1 MPNGDKNL
9 EAGVPISKNLVS
21 TTGKVLG
28 KRLSEYFAFQKVFL
42 ALIAVAG
49 VARLG
54 LSLAGV
60 PDGTAKWFSMT
71 VVAAASIFYYGTAA
85 HMRSFGGY
93 KQLLPLLLIQNVLA
107 NSIAIIGIALT
118 IAGFPNIFGAA
129 EFRGPFYR
137 AHQWAHILGHMI
149 GGMGIFSL
157 VGWGVASFVM
167 LITKKVV
174 PRRALA

>member
-1 MPNGDKNL
+1 MLNGDQDL
-9 EAGVPISKNLVS
+9 GGSIPISKDLVS
-21 TTGKVLG
+21 TTGKVFG

-42 ALIAVAG
+42 ALIALVG

-71 VVAAASIFYYGTAA
+71 VVAVASIFYYGTAV
-85 HMRSFGGY
+85 HRRGFGSY

-118 IAGFPNIFGAA
+118 VAGFLNIFGAP
-129 EFRGPFYR
+129 EFSGPFYHS
-137 AHQWAHILGHMI
+137 HQWAHILGHVI
-149 GGMGIFSL
+149 GGMGVFSI
-157 VGWGVASFVM
+157 VGWGLASFIM
-167 LITKKVV
+167 MITKRLAPK
-174 PRRALA
+174 PALA

>member
-1 MPNGDKNL
+1 MPNGDQNL
-9 EAGVPISKNLVS
+9 EAGVPISKDLVS

-60 PDGTAKWFSMT
+60 PDGTAKWFSLT

-118 IAGFPNIFGAA
+118 IAGFPNIFGAP
-129 EFRGPFYR
+129 EFTGPFP
-137 AHQWAHILGHMI
+137 AHQWAHILGHVI

-157 VGWGVASFVM
+157 VGWGMASFVM